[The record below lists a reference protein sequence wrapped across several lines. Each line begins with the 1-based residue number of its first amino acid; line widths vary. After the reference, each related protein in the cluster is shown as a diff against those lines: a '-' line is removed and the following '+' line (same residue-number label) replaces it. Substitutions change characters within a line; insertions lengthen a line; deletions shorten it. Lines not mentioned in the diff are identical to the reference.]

1 MQFSYFDLN
10 LGKYKTI
17 SATEVMVTVLDG
29 PTLTDATAS
38 NEENSKDKIS
48 SKEQF
53 KSIKLKTNLV
63 AVAKDDFLGSKL
75 FYGLLFLPF
84 FTVACHCIVRRK
96 KRVTGCSRE

>member
-38 NEENSKDKIS
+38 NEESKDKIS

-63 AVAKDDFLGSKL
+63 AVAKMISLGLNCSMD
-75 FYGLLFLPF
+75 LFLPF
-84 FTVACHCIVRRK
+84 FTVACHCIA
-96 KRVTGCSRE
+96 

>member
-38 NEENSKDKIS
+38 NEENSKDKFQVKSNS
-48 SKEQF
+48 SL
-53 KSIKLKTNLV
+53 S
-63 AVAKDDFLGSKL
+63 S
-75 FYGLLFLPF
+75 
-84 FTVACHCIVRRK
+84 
-96 KRVTGCSRE
+96 

>member
-63 AVAKDDFLGSKL
+63 AVAKDDFCLNCSMDYC
-75 FYGLLFLPF
+75 FFL
-84 FTVACHCIVRRK
+84 FTVACHCIA
-96 KRVTGCSRE
+96 

>member
-1 MQFSYFDLN
+1 
-10 LGKYKTI
+10 
-17 SATEVMVTVLDG
+17 MVTVLDG

-48 SKEQF
+48 SKF

-75 FYGLLFLPF
+75 FYGLFLPF
-84 FTVACHCIVRRK
+84 FTVACHCIA
-96 KRVTGCSRE
+96 

>member
-1 MQFSYFDLN
+1 
-10 LGKYKTI
+10 
-17 SATEVMVTVLDG
+17 MVTLDG

-63 AVAKDDFLGSKL
+63 AVAMISW
-75 FYGLLFLPF
+75 
-84 FTVACHCIVRRK
+84 V
-96 KRVTGCSRE
+96 

>member
-17 SATEVMVTVLDG
+17 SATEVMVLDG

-63 AVAKDDFLGSKL
+63 AVA
-75 FYGLLFLPF
+75 
-84 FTVACHCIVRRK
+84 R
-96 KRVTGCSRE
+96 

>member
-63 AVAKDDFLGSKL
+63 AVAKMISWSKL

-84 FTVACHCIVRRK
+84 LLLPVIVLLK
-96 KRVTGCSRE
+96 KKASDGDV

>member
-63 AVAKDDFLGSKL
+63 AVAKMISL
-75 FYGLLFLPF
+75 
-84 FTVACHCIVRRK
+84 V
-96 KRVTGCSRE
+96 

>member
-38 NEENSKDKIS
+38 NEEKRIKFSNSSLS
-48 SKEQF
+48 S
-53 KSIKLKTNLV
+53 
-63 AVAKDDFLGSKL
+63 
-75 FYGLLFLPF
+75 
-84 FTVACHCIVRRK
+84 
-96 KRVTGCSRE
+96 

>member
-1 MQFSYFDLN
+1 
-10 LGKYKTI
+10 
-17 SATEVMVTVLDG
+17 MVTVLDG

-63 AVAKDDFLGSKL
+63 AVAKDDFFGSKL
-75 FYGLLFLPF
+75 FYGYCFFLFYCCLSLY
-84 FTVACHCIVRRK
+84 CLRGK
-96 KRVTGCSRE
+96 KRAEM